1 MAQFQ
6 VLLYLVHFSASNI
19 YPNLLEFSLKG
30 LQSVYVH
37 NNINNYYLLSPRVVC
52 SMLADVR
59 LDFKPKEAQE
69 DLFLTTGNVNSAKEE
84 HKHLATQVPTGR
96 RVKM

>member
-1 MAQFQ
+1 
-6 VLLYLVHFSASNI
+6 
-19 YPNLLEFSLKG
+19 
-30 LQSVYVH
+30 
-37 NNINNYYLLSPRVVC
+37 
-52 SMLADVR
+52 MLADVR